1 MRTFRAVAA
10 TVLSA
15 VVLAGCG
22 ASGTGGDDAP
32 AASAPAPQPAPG
44 GSTPAGPGPGPG
56 SGPGGTGASGT
67 TGPGGSSGPATP
79 APPEATGAPATPA
92 GTPSAAETLVRVS
105 RSGGFAGDTHTLL
118 VKGDGSWTRLDRL
131 AKPEGAGKLSD
142 AGLARLRTALREA
155 DFSRLPRISTGG
167 PKVFDGFSFA
177 FVHGGHEV
185 AGAQESLPPVL
196 TKVLEALP
204 PFTAG

>member
-10 TVLSA
+10 TAVSAVLSA
-15 VVLAGCG
+15 AVLAGCG
-22 ASGTGGDDAP
+22 SSGAGGDDAP
-32 AASAPAPQPAPG
+32 AASAPG
-44 GSTPAGPGPGPG
+44 GGTPTGTGLGGTGPSSPAGP
-56 SGPGGTGASGT
+56 
-67 TGPGGSSGPATP
+67 SGPATP
-79 APPEATGAPATPA
+79 APPEATAAPATATPATSA
-92 GTPSAAETLVRVS
+92 GTPSATETLVRVS

-118 VKGDGSWTRLDRL
+118 VKGDGAWTRLDRT
-131 AKPEGAGKLSD
+131 AKPEGTGKLSD

-155 DFSRLPRISTGG
+155 DFSRLPRTSTGG
-167 PKVFDGFSFA
+167 PKVYDGFFFA

-185 AGAQESLPPVL
+185 AGEQESLPPVL